1 MNRRKS
7 REIAMKLIYEIS
19 IKKEG
24 YEEIL
29 EDFKLHTETDLSEID
44 MEYIT
49 RVLKGITDNNKI
61 INENINK
68 YLINWTL
75 DRLSKID
82 SAILRLAIYEIIFEE
97 EIPSIVS
104 VNEAIELAKE
114 YSQDI
119 TGAFINGV
127 LGKLVQERPEENL

>member
-1 MNRRKS
+1 
-7 REIAMKLIYEIS
+7 
-19 IKKEG
+19 
-24 YEEIL
+24 
-29 EDFKLHTETDLSEID
+29 

>member
-7 REIAMKLIYEIS
+7 RETAMKLIYEML
-19 IKKEG
+19 IKKESF
-24 YEEIL
+24 EEIF
-29 EDFKLHTETDLSEID
+29 EDFKEHTEEDISELDLA
-44 MEYIT
+44 YIT
-49 RVLKGITDNNKI
+49 NTLKGVT
-61 INENINK
+61 ENIELIDTTISK
-68 YLINWTL
+68 YLINWKI

-82 SAILRLAIYEIIFEE
+82 LSILRLAVYEITFEKD
-97 EIPSIVS
+97 IPSIVC

-127 LGKLVQERPEENL
+127 LGRLVEKTN

>member
-7 REIAMKLIYEIS
+7 RETTMKLIYEMQ

-24 YEEIL
+24 FEEIF
-29 EDFKLHTETDLSEID
+29 EDFKEHTEEDTSELDL
-44 MEYIT
+44 EYIT
-49 RVLKGITDNNKI
+49 KTLKGVT
-61 INENINK
+61 ENLELIDATISK
-68 YLINWTL
+68 HLINWKI

-82 SAILRLAIYEIIFEE
+82 LAILRLAVYEITFEE
-97 EIPSIVS
+97 DIPSIVCI
-104 VNEAIELAKE
+104 NEAIELAKE

-127 LGKLVQERPEENL
+127 LGRLVEKAN

>member
-7 REIAMKLIYEIS
+7 RETAMKLIYEMQ

-24 YEEIL
+24 FEEIF
-29 EDFKLHTETDLSEID
+29 EDFKEHTEEDISELDLV
-44 MEYIT
+44 YIT
-49 RVLKGITDNNKI
+49 NTLRGVT
-61 INENINK
+61 ENIELIDATISK
-68 YLINWTL
+68 YLVNWKI

-82 SAILRLAIYEIIFEE
+82 LSILRLAVYEITFEE
-97 EIPSIVS
+97 DIPNIVS

-127 LGKLVQERPEENL
+127 LGRLVEK

>member
-7 REIAMKLIYEIS
+7 REAAMKLIYEML
-19 IKKEG
+19 IKKESF
-24 YEEIL
+24 EEIF
-29 EDFKLHTETDLSEID
+29 EDFKEHTEEDISELD
-44 MEYIT
+44 MEYIST
-49 RVLKGITDNNKI
+49 TLKGVT
-61 INENINK
+61 ENIELIDTTISN
-68 YLINWTL
+68 YLINWKL

-82 SAILRLAIYEIIFEE
+82 LAILRLAVYEITFEE
-97 EIPSIVS
+97 DIPSIVS

-127 LGKLVQERPEENL
+127 LGRLVEKTN

>member
-7 REIAMKLIYEIS
+7 RETAMKLIYEMQ

-24 YEEIL
+24 FEEIF
-29 EDFKLHTETDLSEID
+29 EDFKEHTEEDISELDL
-44 MEYIT
+44 EYIGNS
-49 RVLKGITDNNKI
+49 LKGVS
-61 INENINK
+61 ENIVLIDATISK
-68 YLINWTL
+68 HLINWKI

-82 SAILRLAIYEIIFEE
+82 LSILRLAVYEITFEE
-97 EIPSIVS
+97 DIPSIVC

-127 LGKLVQERPEENL
+127 LGRLVEKTN

>member
-7 REIAMKLIYEIS
+7 REAAMKLIYEML
-19 IKKEG
+19 IKKESF
-24 YEEIL
+24 EEIF
-29 EDFKLHTETDLSEID
+29 EDFKEHTDEDISKLD
-44 MEYIT
+44 MEYIINT
-49 RVLKGITDNNKI
+49 LKGVT
-61 INENINK
+61 ENIVLIDTTITK
-68 YLINWTL
+68 YLINWKI

-82 SAILRLAIYEIIFEE
+82 LSILRLAVYEITFEE
-97 EIPSIVS
+97 DIPSIVS

-127 LGKLVQERPEENL
+127 LGRLVEKTN

>member
-7 REIAMKLIYEIS
+7 REAAMKLIYEMQ

-24 YEEIL
+24 FEEIF
-29 EDFKLHTETDLSEID
+29 ENFKEHTEEDTSELDL
-44 MEYIT
+44 EYIENS
-49 RVLKGITDNNKI
+49 LKGVT
-61 INENINK
+61 ENIEVIDATISK
-68 YLINWTL
+68 HLINWKL
-75 DRLSKID
+75 ERLSKID
-82 SAILRLAIYEIIFEE
+82 ISILRLAIYEITFEE
-97 EIPSIVS
+97 DIPNIVC

-127 LGKLVQERPEENL
+127 LGRLVEKTN

>member
-7 REIAMKLIYEIS
+7 REAAMKLIYEMQ

-24 YEEIL
+24 FEEII
-29 EDFKLHTETDLSEID
+29 ENFKEHTEEDTSELDL
-44 MEYIT
+44 EYIENS
-49 RVLKGITDNNKI
+49 LKGVT
-61 INENINK
+61 ENIEVIDATISK
-68 YLINWTL
+68 HLINWKL
-75 DRLSKID
+75 ERLSKID
-82 SAILRLAIYEIIFEE
+82 ISILRLAIYEITFEE
-97 EIPSIVS
+97 DIPNIVC

-127 LGKLVQERPEENL
+127 LGRLVEKTN

>member
-7 REIAMKLIYEIS
+7 REAAMKLIYEMQ

-24 YEEIL
+24 FEEIF
-29 EDFKLHTETDLSEID
+29 ENFKEHTEEDTSELDL
-44 MEYIT
+44 EYIENS
-49 RVLKGITDNNKI
+49 LKGVT
-61 INENINK
+61 ENIEVIDATISK
-68 YLINWTL
+68 HLINWKL
-75 DRLSKID
+75 ERLSKID
-82 SAILRLAIYEIIFEE
+82 LSILRLAIYEITFEE
-97 EIPSIVS
+97 DIPNIVC

-127 LGKLVQERPEENL
+127 LGRLVEKTN